1 MKIGLSSYS
10 LFAAMKS
17 NEMTILD
24 VIDWTSEQGFEHI
37 EIVPNLGFKW
47 EEDQLI
53 DQVRERAQEKGLEL
67 SNYAIGANF
76 IQPNEAAYQAEIQ
89 RVKDEVDIANRLG
102 VKLMRHDI
110 ATRDISETTIANF
123 EKDLPSLVAACQ
135 EIADYASQYGITTS
149 IENHGFYVQLSERVQ
164 TVINHVNRP
173 NFKTTMDV
181 GNFLCADEEPIAAV
195 KKNISFASMV
205 HIKDFYRR
213 PAHLYPGEG
222 WLQTIAGNYLR
233 GAIVGHGDINMRE
246 ILKVIKESD
255 YKGYLSIEFEGIE
268 ESKLASKISLA
279 NLTRMWQEV

>member
-181 GNFLCADEEPIAAV
+181 GNFLCADEEPLAAV